1 MSAAEIAG
9 PVAGPTYLSGNSL
22 GIVRVADLLGAG
34 DSTLDRDAD
43 EQALRATN
51 EQASVNEKCF
61 TMTP

>member
-9 PVAGPTYLSGNSL
+9 AVAGPTYSSGNSL
-22 GIVRVADLLGAG
+22 GIGRAAELLGAA
-34 DSTLDRDAD
+34 DSTVDRDAD